1 MLFMRNMKAVAYQAH
16 FFPQNSIC
24 PMSQMSRTS
33 GCRKQNSQRTSELK
47 RQSASSNVELTT

>member
-1 MLFMRNMKAVAYQAH
+1 VLFMRNMKAVAYQAH

-24 PMSQMSRTS
+24 PMSQISRTS

-47 RQSASSNVELTT
+47 GTVNTMIC